1 MAGERTRDIPHRR
14 TIMTQRHGT
23 GPLFRRR
30 VRLGLTRTRMAEIG
44 GFPTSRIVRA
54 EMYDCC
60 KANGDAIL
68 HRWTPTLDCVPQLLD
83 RLERKQEQEQEQETK
98 EAVDAVMTVASD
110 QWHLK
115 DLRAAL
121 PEGSKITITLPSG
134 LELKVV

>member
-1 MAGERTRDIPHRR
+1 MAGERTRDIPHQR
-14 TIMTQRHGT
+14 TIMTQRHGD

-44 GFPTSRIVRA
+44 GFPASRIVRA

-68 HRWTPTLDCVPQLLD
+68 HRWTPILDCVPQLLD
-83 RLERKQEQEQEQETK
+83 RLEREQGTGGVA
-98 EAVDAVMTVASD
+98 EADEC
-110 QWHLK
+110 HLK
-115 DLRAAL
+115 GLRAAL

-134 LELKVV
+134 LELKVL